1 MGCGAPSVMF
11 VPLIWI
17 SSGDSGPSA
26 MAIIISS
33 RFGSA
38 DPGENLSPGCKA
50 TTTHAPSASWPDDKQ
65 WRVGLPGLQPGQE
78 AAADSDIEK
87 FKRRVRLT
95 VPSRSHPKVLEVDC
109 STMIVSSPSSSSSKV
124 RLSSLPF
131 TEQLRSTGPVQ
142 ATFSSASATPG
153 PAARSLVSVA
163 VTCSGRGGELTGDF
177 ACG

>member
-38 DPGENLSPGCKA
+38 ENLSPGCKA
-50 TTTHAPSASWPDDKQ
+50 ATTMPRQQAGQSTARDPS
-65 WRVGLPGLQPGQE
+65 
-78 AAADSDIEK
+78 
-87 FKRRVRLT
+87 RRVRLT

-109 STMIVSSPSSSSSKV
+109 NTMIVSSPSSSSSKV

-153 PAARSLVSVA
+153 PALW
-163 VTCSGRGGELTGDF
+163 
-177 ACG
+177 